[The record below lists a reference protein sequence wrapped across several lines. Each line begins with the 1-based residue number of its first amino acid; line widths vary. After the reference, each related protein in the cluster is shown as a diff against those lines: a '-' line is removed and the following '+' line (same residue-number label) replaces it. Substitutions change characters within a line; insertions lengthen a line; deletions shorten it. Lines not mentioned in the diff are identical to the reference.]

1 MILQAGCDF
10 SVSPSVSAAIA
21 DNAIADN
28 KATAKV
34 VPSQATSRTI
44 SRLPLPKN
52 TFDAGIVFSDRDSYL
67 CLPVEQFGLP
77 SDAAIESLKSSC
89 ECVQPNVVEYVTQRG
104 TLAKAVMLNFVAESA
119 LFDDQASSFDGD
131 FRAAQLGVL
140 IDVNLANGAA
150 HQFTVLLLS
159 THLAAKIV
167 EETTP

>member
-104 TLAKAVMLNFVAESA
+104 TLAKAVMLNFVAETS
-119 LFDDQASSFDGD
+119 LLDDRTTKPQKD
-131 FRAAQLGVL
+131 FRVAKLAV
-140 IDVNLANGAA
+140 IVDVTLSDGAA

-159 THLAAKIV
+159 TNLA
-167 EETTP
+167 EEKNR